1 MNRVVLSVYSVLL
14 EVGLG
19 GFVVVC
25 LFLAGFPYAPLSVLN
40 LREISQP
47 LPPEME
53 HAGIKGVHN
62 YACFTSLLK
71 LLSPF
76 ERCFSCQ
83 VRWNLCLHI
92 LSKEK
97 TEV

>member
-1 MNRVVLSVYSVLL
+1 MYYQSISVLL

-25 LFLAGFPYAPLSVLN
+25 LLLAGFPYATLSVLT

-53 HAGIKGVHN
+53 HVGIKGV
-62 YACFTSLLK
+62 YYYTCFTSLLK
-71 LLSPF
+71 LLFPF

-83 VRWNLCLHI
+83 VHWNLYLHI